1 MIKVFTDGSCINN
14 GKPNAMAG
22 IGIYFGENDN
32 RNVSRKIEGKQSNNT
47 AELLAVIEVF
57 NILKSELENNEEIII
72 YCDSEYTIR
81 WCKDYGEKCKN
92 NNWKRVCSNGKL
104 SDIPNVELGK
114 ELYLLYN
121 SYENIKIK
129 YIRAH
134 TKLNDEISK
143 GNEGADNLAYQSLN
157 LVKEN
162 NNHYKK
168 SNKIYLDIPY
178 EKKDISKKYGAKW
191 NPKKKKWYYEGT
203 INDINLKKLI
213 ELQINK

>member
-14 GKPNAMAG
+14 GKSDARAG
-22 IGIYFGENDN
+22 IGIYFGEDDN

-104 SDIPNVELGK
+104 SEIPNVELGK
-114 ELYLLYN
+114 KLYELYN
-121 SYENIKIK
+121 SYDNMNIQ
-129 YIRAH
+129 YVRAH
-134 TKLNDEISK
+134 TGSNDEISQ
-143 GNEGADNLAYQSLN
+143 GNEGADKLAYQSINIVKDNNKYYNKLN
-157 LVKEN
+157 R
-162 NNHYKK
+162 
-168 SNKIYLDIPY
+168 IYLDIPY
-178 EKKDISKKYGAKW
+178 EKKDIGKKYGAKW

-203 INDINLKKLI
+203 INDINFKKLI
-213 ELQINK
+213 ELQIN